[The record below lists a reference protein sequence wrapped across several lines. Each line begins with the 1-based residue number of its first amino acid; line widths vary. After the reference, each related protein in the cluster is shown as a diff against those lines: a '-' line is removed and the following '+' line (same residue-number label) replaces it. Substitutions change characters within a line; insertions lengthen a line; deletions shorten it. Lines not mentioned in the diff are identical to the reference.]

1 MVTPVVT
8 KPVASDDHYTF
19 TEAQTIAGNMLSND
33 TAGSNGQLFLRSF
46 DGSDVLAKQ
55 PNQVTDIAG
64 TYGVF
69 HVKADGS
76 FTYTLNDSAKV
87 NFFAGQTYHESVN
100 YKISDGAGHT
110 DNGVFTLDI
119 QGVTVKPVAVDDK
132 FTFTEGDKMGGN
144 ILSNDIV
151 GETGQLYLRSVT
163 GTDIA
168 AKQGVGQVT
177 DVAGKYGTFHFHA
190 DGSYTYDLDAKVAAG
205 LDTGHSV
212 TENMTYKIS
221 DGKGHTDQGNIS
233 LTVNG
238 VTDHVATTTVLD
250 FEDVATTSDGV
261 ALGDDYKG
269 FHLSV
274 PGMNVGTIIA
284 NGDDWVYNA
293 PTGYDAVSQEN
304 GGNGHVAYNPYAD
317 VPIDVQKVDHSDF
330 DFVSGV
336 FAAAWDS
343 TQDIT
348 ITGLRDGATVYT
360 ATLHLSNTSA
370 TTFSANWHDVDDIQ
384 ITTTGQHIAMD
395 DLTFAAASPMP
406 V

>member
-87 NFFAGQTYHESVN
+87 NFFAGMTYHESVN

-205 LDTGHSV
+205 LNTGQSV

-238 VTDHVATTTVLD
+238 VTDHAATTVLD
-250 FEDVATTSDGV
+250 FEDLKPDYQGSPVP
-261 ALGDDYKG
+261 DDYKG

-274 PGMNVGTIIA
+274 PGYNVYTAHDSDYG
-284 NGDDWVYNA
+284 VS
-293 PTGYDAVSQEN
+293 GYETVSQEHK
-304 GGNGHVAYNPYAD
+304 GNIAYNPYAN
-317 VPIDVQKVDHSDF
+317 VPIDIQKVDHSDF

-343 TQDIT
+343 AQDVT

-360 ATLHLSNTSA
+360 QVLHLSNTTA
-370 TTFSANWHDVDDIQ
+370 TTFAANWHNIDDIQ
-384 ITTTGQHIAMD
+384 ITTAGDHIAMD
-395 DLTFAAASPMP
+395 DLTFAAASMP